1 MGLGTLLNIL
11 GNFFPEK
18 SNAIKYWNVIKNYVK
33 ATLKWLRDKV
43 KEKLKGKKNG
53 EVLIADTEVVKKVA
67 SELAEKAKQNEN
79 TRSLAELEETIQ
91 MLDKLM
97 QEGFKGMLVDI
108 EQNIVGT
115 WEAIQDEDEDVQR
128 LKGSASY
135 VLIKQ

>member
-43 KEKLKGKKNG
+43 REKLKGKKNG

-91 MLDKLM
+91 MLDRLL

-108 EQNIVGT
+108 DGNVVGN
-115 WEAIQDEDEDVQR
+115 WEAVQDEDEDVQR
-128 LKGSASY
+128 LKGSAGY
-135 VLIKQ
+135 ALITQ

>member
-1 MGLGTLLNIL
+1 MGIGKLISIL

-18 SNAIKYWNVIKNYVK
+18 SNAIKYWNVIKNYVT

-91 MLDKLM
+91 TLDKLM

-108 EQNIVGT
+108 EQNIVGI
-115 WEAIQDEDEDVQR
+115 WEAIQDKDEDVQR